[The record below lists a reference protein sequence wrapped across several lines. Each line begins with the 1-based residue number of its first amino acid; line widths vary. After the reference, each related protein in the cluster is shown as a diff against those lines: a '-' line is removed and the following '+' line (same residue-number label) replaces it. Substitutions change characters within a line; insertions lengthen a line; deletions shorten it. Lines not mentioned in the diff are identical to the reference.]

1 MVQRLVLTSWPIVR
15 YVAGFALVGVAVW
28 VLVSH
33 GDELSGLPDV
43 LKRLSWGWV
52 LLAVLAE
59 LLSYICFA
67 RMQLELLRSGGLD
80 VPMFPLVK
88 MTFAAQ
94 ALGNSLPGG
103 TAVSAVY
110 GFRWFRR
117 FGASNG
123 LAGWSAAGTVVA
135 SGVSLTLVAAI
146 GLALAASQGAS
157 LDLVPAIVGTLLI
170 AIGLGALF
178 VYERPLF
185 VAVSALLR
193 ASRRISGKPRGDTSA
208 QIERVIGSITSV
220 RLTWR
225 QIGRILLWGTS
236 NWLFDCACFAMM
248 FPAIHSPI
256 PWEGLLLAY
265 GAGQL
270 AAALPITPGGLGA
283 VEGSITIALVEFGG
297 AQVATVDAVLLYRL
311 VSFWLVLLV
320 GWAICGELAFE
331 VRAGRWRRQALLTPV
346 EAGPGSEAVSQL
358 PGSPQGRE
366 P

>member
-1 MVQRLVLTSWPIVR
+1 MAWPVLR
-15 YVAGFALVGVAVW
+15 YLAGLALVGLAAW

-43 LKRLSWGWV
+43 LDRLSWGWI
-52 LLAVLAE
+52 LLAVVAE
-59 LLSYICFA
+59 LLSFICFA
-67 RMQLELLRSGGLD
+67 RMQRELLRSGGLD
-80 VPMFPLVK
+80 VPMVPLVK

-117 FGASNG
+117 FGASNA

-135 SGVSLTLVAAI
+135 SGISLTLVATM

-170 AIGLGALF
+170 AIGVGALF

-193 ASRRISGKPRGDTSA
+193 ASRRVSGRPRGDTSA
-208 QIERVIGSITSV
+208 QIERIVGSITSV
-220 RLTWR
+220 RLRWP
-225 QIGRILLWGTS
+225 QIGRVLLWGTA

-270 AAALPITPGGLGA
+270 AAALPITPGDSA
-283 VEGSITIALVEFGG
+283 RWK
-297 AQVATVDAVLLYRL
+297 AVLQ
-311 VSFWLVLLV
+311 SPWLSLV
-320 GWAICGELAFE
+320 GP
-331 VRAGRWRRQALLTPV
+331 RWRRWMRCFSIDWSASGSCSSSVGPSV
-346 EAGPGSEAVSQL
+346 ANWPWRFGPGGGGVRL
-358 PGSPQGRE
+358 C
-366 P
+366 